1 MIGYA
6 ASAVIITGG
15 WLLAQGADKNM
26 QDIFLTI
33 SSRIGIMPTFIL
45 VVVTFVLES
54 GSIYQAGRGE
64 VPDGLLKKFPAP
76 DHIRE
81 KADAAAPEPAVE

>member
-1 MIGYA
+1 
-6 ASAVIITGG
+6 
-15 WLLAQGADKNM
+15 
-26 QDIFLTI
+26 
-33 SSRIGIMPTFIL
+33 MPTFIL

-81 KADAAAPEPAVE
+81 KVDAAAPEPAVE